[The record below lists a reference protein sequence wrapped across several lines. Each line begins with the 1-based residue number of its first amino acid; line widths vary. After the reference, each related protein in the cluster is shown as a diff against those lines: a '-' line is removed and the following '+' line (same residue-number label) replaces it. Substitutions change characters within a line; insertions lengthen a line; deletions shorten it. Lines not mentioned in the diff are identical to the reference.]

1 MDYDWDDDIC
11 CATCKHGSVVRDNDD
26 GYMIYC
32 QEKDEYM
39 PDDGVCGDHE
49 Y

>member
-11 CATCKHGSVVRDNDD
+11 CATCKHGSVVRDNDE